1 MSGGTGA
8 VPARSSGARL
18 APSAGQGSGAGTAV
32 QSWPLE
38 THLPLHA
45 LPTAPGCARDHV
57 RAVAREWGLSGLA
70 ETAELLVS
78 ELVTNAVHASGRPDV
93 GADKAAVPVVQ
104 LWVVTDGISLV
115 IYVWDNS
122 DAMPVRQDA
131 GPDQMGGR
139 GLMLVEALGKDW
151 GVYEKDG
158 GIVVWVILAADP

>member
-1 MSGGTGA
+1 
-8 VPARSSGARL
+8 
-18 APSAGQGSGAGTAV
+18 
-32 QSWPLE
+32 
-38 THLPLHA
+38 
-45 LPTAPGCARDHV
+45 
-57 RAVAREWGLSGLA
+57 
-70 ETAELLVS
+70 
-78 ELVTNAVHASGRPDV
+78 LVTNAVHASGRPDV

-131 GPDQMGGR
+131 GPDQIGGR

-158 GIVVWVILAADP
+158 GKVVWVILAADP